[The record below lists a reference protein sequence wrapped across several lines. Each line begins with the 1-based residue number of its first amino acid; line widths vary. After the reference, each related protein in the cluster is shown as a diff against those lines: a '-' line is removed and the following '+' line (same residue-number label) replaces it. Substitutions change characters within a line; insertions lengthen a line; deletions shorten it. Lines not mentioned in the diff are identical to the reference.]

1 MTYGWLYDKT
11 NKRFGPKFRN
21 FKHLKKSRGVHRKNT
36 YWTHPGHERQQK
48 VTMIVLCRVA
58 YLQFRSR
65 RSQKNCP
72 CAFIQNI
79 FLKKFMQMIR
89 GKIYINSYRWSLSLK
104 ELVQVDPTQIHQLS
118 NLAPSNWK
126 FKLLVT
132 IKCVS
137 WETKL
142 SGWHSNRYTWT
153 DLKIGLLLS
162 AWLVWSVLGWETQ
175 TMCTL
180 TFFQTCKAAMLY

>member
-1 MTYGWLYDKT
+1 MAGGWLCDKT
-11 NKRFGPKFRN
+11 NKQFGPKFPN

-65 RSQKNCP
+65 RSQKTCP

-89 GKIYINSYRWSLSLK
+89 GSHIWGKIYIDSYRSLSLK

-132 IKCVS
+132 IECVS
-137 WETKL
+137 WETNYL
-142 SGWHSNRYTWT
+142 
-153 DLKIGLLLS
+153 DEIQIGTH
-162 AWLVWSVLGWETQ
+162 GQ
-175 TMCTL
+175 I
-180 TFFQTCKAAMLY
+180 